1 MKQLC
6 KLLIRLAL
14 RRQATDIHL
23 EQRADDLII
32 SLRTDNGLE
41 VLDQDIFHIDF
52 LEYLKFISGMDL
64 CSPYKPQS
72 TEFSLDVYGETIECR
87 FSLMNTDSVQTGV
100 IRLLHA
106 SRHFKLADLCTN
118 KEAIARLKRMAET
131 ERGLIIACGPT
142 GSGKSTTIH
151 AMLNEI
157 LEHHAWKIVTLED
170 PIEIHEPDMVQI
182 QVNEARGITYENS
195 IAELLR
201 HDPDLLF
208 FGECRNAYTAKMTLR
223 ASLTGHVVYTTLHC
237 GSGIECLYRLMDLGI
252 DAAQLKTVLKGILVC
267 RLIRTNERKECI
279 YELWNEEDIE
289 KLFENKDGAD
299 PGLSFEACLSQSE
312 NAAH

>member
-32 SLRTDNGLE
+32 SLHTDNGLE

-131 ERGLIIACGPT
+131 E
-142 GSGKSTTIH
+142 
-151 AMLNEI
+151 
-157 LEHHAWKIVTLED
+157 
-170 PIEIHEPDMVQI
+170 
-182 QVNEARGITYENS
+182 ARRS
-195 IAELLR
+195 
-201 HDPDLLF
+201 
-208 FGECRNAYTAKMTLR
+208 K
-223 ASLTGHVVYTTLHC
+223 
-237 GSGIECLYRLMDLGI
+237 
-252 DAAQLKTVLKGILVC
+252 
-267 RLIRTNERKECI
+267 
-279 YELWNEEDIE
+279 
-289 KLFENKDGAD
+289 
-299 PGLSFEACLSQSE
+299 
-312 NAAH
+312 